1 MFSGK
6 GKVYEGFDAL
16 FTKIF
21 TEWLPSSG
29 YEQSMQYTV
38 EIYPP
43 GDAGSDDYVFEIWV
57 PVKKT

>member
-1 MFSGK
+1 MLLAYRLPNI
-6 GKVYEGFDAL
+6 YETD
-16 FTKIF
+16 IY

-43 GDAGSDDYVFEIWV
+43 GNAGSDDYVFEIWI
-57 PVKKT
+57 PVKKM